1 MGLIQSAIDRGALTA
16 AAMMRMSTAAQAKRN
31 LQRKAAQGSLLSEY
45 QQAKTQQ
52 GNLRAKA
59 IGEVQKKQRRTFLDY
74 IGRRPKEEQRK
85 IVNSYSRSQRYRL
98 MNEID
103 KGGKEWLEY
112 VTLPLIVTTRNQERR
127 ITPDCPI

>member
-16 AAMMRMSTAAQAKRN
+16 SAMMRMSTAAQAKRN

-59 IGEVQKKQRRTFLDY
+59 IGEVQKKQRRTLILFL
-74 IGRRPKEEQRK
+74 
-85 IVNSYSRSQRYRL
+85 
-98 MNEID
+98 
-103 KGGKEWLEY
+103 
-112 VTLPLIVTTRNQERR
+112 QELR
-127 ITPDCPI
+127 

>member
-16 AAMMRMSTAAQAKRN
+16 SAMMRMSTAAQAKRN

-59 IGEVQKKQRRTFLDY
+59 IGEVQKKQRRNFLDY

-103 KGGKEWLEY
+103 KGGK
-112 VTLPLIVTTRNQERR
+112 
-127 ITPDCPI
+127 

>member
-1 MGLIQSAIDRGALTA
+1 MGLIQSAIDRGALTS

-45 QQAKTQQ
+45 QQAKTKQ
-52 GNLRAKA
+52 GNIRSKA
-59 IGEVQKKQRRTFLDY
+59 IGEVQKKQKRNFLDY
-74 IGRRPKEEQRK
+74 IGRLPKEEQRK

-103 KGGKEWLEY
+103 KGGK
-112 VTLPLIVTTRNQERR
+112 
-127 ITPDCPI
+127 